1 MIRMKFVKTHNDPQ
15 SAARCGVITTDHG
28 QIEIPIFMPV
38 GTVGSVKGIYHR
50 DLKEDIKA
58 EIILGNTY
66 HLYLRPGLDVL
77 KAAGLVYGMLRDLAH
92 EEVWVAYLTSANTV
106 ISVEMVFK
114 GSVDNVLI
122 SPRVILAKAL
132 SLDATNII
140 LYHNHPSGSVMPSPS
155 DIKMTANLKKACT
168 LLEVN
173 LIDHLILSR
182 EECYSFADEASF
194 KVKK

>member
-1 MIRMKFVKTHNDPQ
+1 
-15 SAARCGVITTDHG
+15 
-28 QIEIPIFMPV
+28 
-38 GTVGSVKGIYHR
+38 
-50 DLKEDIKA
+50 
-58 EIILGNTY
+58 
-66 HLYLRPGLDVL
+66 
-77 KAAGLVYGMLRDLAH
+77 
-92 EEVWVAYLTSANTV
+92 
-106 ISVEMVFK
+106 MVFK

-132 SLDATNII
+132 SLNASNII
-140 LYHNHPSGSVMPSPS
+140 LYHNHPSGSVKPSAS
-155 DIKMTANLKKACT
+155 DIKMTNNLKKACT

>member
-1 MIRMKFVKTHNDPQ
+1 MKALTQLGLKVN
-15 SAARCGVITTDHG
+15 G
-28 QIEIPIFMPV
+28 EIPLEILLSENFNGSLYGMTQEESAKVRALRQVVTQYNRTHSSDRSQPV
-38 GTVGSVKGIYHR
+38 TDSQ
-50 DLKEDIKA
+50 
-58 EIILGNTY
+58 
-66 HLYLRPGLDVL
+66 
-77 KAAGLVYGMLRDLAH
+77 KAADLVYGMLRDLAH

-140 LYHNHPSGSVMPSPS
+140 LYHNHPSGSVMPSTS

-173 LIDHLILSR
+173 LLDHLIISR
-182 EECYSFADEASF
+182 QECYSFADEASF
-194 KVKK
+194 KIRK

>member
-1 MIRMKFVKTHNDPQ
+1 MKALAQLGLKVN
-15 SAARCGVITTDHG
+15 G
-28 QIEIPIFMPV
+28 EIPLEILLSENFNGSLYGMTQEESAKVRALRQVVTQYNRTHSSDRSQPV
-38 GTVGSVKGIYHR
+38 TDSQ
-50 DLKEDIKA
+50 
-58 EIILGNTY
+58 
-66 HLYLRPGLDVL
+66 
-77 KAAGLVYGMLRDLAH
+77 KAADLVYGMLRDLAH
-92 EEVWVAYLTSANTV
+92 EEVWVAYLTTSNTV

-173 LIDHLILSR
+173 LLDHLIISR
-182 EECYSFADEASF
+182 QECYSFADEVSF
-194 KVKK
+194 KIRK

>member
-1 MIRMKFVKTHNDPQ
+1 MKALAQLGLKVNGEIPLDILLSENFNGSLYGMTQEESAKVRALRQVVTQYNKTHASDNSKP
-15 SAARCGVITTDHG
+15 GTD
-28 QIEIPIFMPV
+28 
-38 GTVGSVKGIYHR
+38 SR
-50 DLKEDIKA
+50 
-58 EIILGNTY
+58 
-66 HLYLRPGLDVL
+66 
-77 KAAGLVYGMLRDLAH
+77 KAADLVYGILRDLSH
-92 EEVWVAYLTSANTV
+92 EEVGVAFLTSCNTV

-132 SLDATNII
+132 SLDASNII
-140 LYHNHPSGSVMPSPS
+140 LYHNHPSGSVKPSAS
-155 DIKMTANLKKACT
+155 DIKMTNNLKKACT

>member
-1 MIRMKFVKTHNDPQ
+1 
-15 SAARCGVITTDHG
+15 
-28 QIEIPIFMPV
+28 
-38 GTVGSVKGIYHR
+38 
-50 DLKEDIKA
+50 
-58 EIILGNTY
+58 
-66 HLYLRPGLDVL
+66 
-77 KAAGLVYGMLRDLAH
+77 MLRDLAH
-92 EEVWVAYLTSANTV
+92 EEVWVAFLTSCNTV

-132 SLDATNII
+132 SLDASNII
-140 LYHNHPSGSVMPSPS
+140 LYHNHPSGSVKPSVS
-155 DIKMTANLKKACT
+155 DIKMTNNLKKACT

>member
-1 MIRMKFVKTHNDPQ
+1 M
-15 SAARCGVITTDHG
+15 
-28 QIEIPIFMPV
+28 
-38 GTVGSVKGIYHR
+38 
-50 DLKEDIKA
+50 
-58 EIILGNTY
+58 
-66 HLYLRPGLDVL
+66 
-77 KAAGLVYGMLRDLAH
+77 
-92 EEVWVAYLTSANTV
+92 AYLTTSNTV

-140 LYHNHPSGSVMPSPS
+140 LYHNHPSGSVMPSAS

-173 LIDHLILSR
+173 LLDHLIISR
-182 EECYSFADEASF
+182 QECYSFADEASF
-194 KVKK
+194 KIRK

>member
-1 MIRMKFVKTHNDPQ
+1 MKALAQLGLKVNGEIPLDILLSENFNGSLYGMTQVESAKVRALRQVVTQYNKTHSSDNSKP
-15 SAARCGVITTDHG
+15 VTD
-28 QIEIPIFMPV
+28 
-38 GTVGSVKGIYHR
+38 SR
-50 DLKEDIKA
+50 
-58 EIILGNTY
+58 
-66 HLYLRPGLDVL
+66 
-77 KAAGLVYGMLRDLAH
+77 KAADLVYGMLRDLSH
-92 EEVWVAYLTSANTV
+92 EEVWVAFLTSCNTV

-132 SLDATNII
+132 SLDASNII
-140 LYHNHPSGSVMPSPS
+140 LYHNHPSGSVKPSAS
-155 DIKMTANLKKACT
+155 DIKMTNNLKKACT

>member
-1 MIRMKFVKTHNDPQ
+1 MKALAQLGLKVN
-15 SAARCGVITTDHG
+15 G
-28 QIEIPIFMPV
+28 EIPLEILLSENFNGSLYGMTQEESAKVRALRQVVTQYNRTHSSDRSQPV
-38 GTVGSVKGIYHR
+38 TDSQ
-50 DLKEDIKA
+50 
-58 EIILGNTY
+58 
-66 HLYLRPGLDVL
+66 
-77 KAAGLVYGMLRDLAH
+77 KAADLVYGMLRDLAH
-92 EEVWVAYLTSANTV
+92 EEVWVAYLTTSNTV

-173 LIDHLILSR
+173 LLDHLIISR
-182 EECYSFADEASF
+182 QECDSFADEASF
-194 KVKK
+194 KIRK

>member
-1 MIRMKFVKTHNDPQ
+1 MKALAQLGLKVN
-15 SAARCGVITTDHG
+15 G
-28 QIEIPIFMPV
+28 EIPLDILLSENFNGSLYGMTQEESAKVRALRQVVTQYNKSHSSDKSQPV
-38 GTVGSVKGIYHR
+38 TDS
-50 DLKEDIKA
+50 
-58 EIILGNTY
+58 
-66 HLYLRPGLDVL
+66 P

-92 EEVWVAYLTSANTV
+92 EEVWVAYLTTSNTV

-132 SLDATNII
+132 SLDASNII
-140 LYHNHPSGSVMPSPS
+140 LYHNHPSGSVMPSAS
-155 DIKMTANLKKACT
+155 DIKMTANLKKAST

-173 LIDHLILSR
+173 LLDHLIISK

-194 KVKK
+194 KIKK